1 MGVISIT
8 MGSSVI
14 CMSFIMSVAS
24 LVLPNE
30 DQERQL
36 SNIGT
41 NPLGTLLGL
50 GGSGLSAGALAALAE
65 NNPALAALLGSGLNG
80 LPGTG
85 FAGAGALLGSGLN
98 GPVDPALAEAN
109 AAYSLLG
116 LLSGGNRGKGGKG
129 GKGGVSGL
137 FSSGKGG
144 KGKHGRMLERQLISN
159 IGTNPLGTLH
169 GLGGSGLSA
178 GALAALAGNNPALAA
193 LLGSGLNGLTGTGFA
208 GAGAL
213 LGSGLNGPVDP
224 ALAEANAAYSLLGLL
239 SGGNRGK
246 GGKGGKGGVS
256 GLFSSGKGGKG
267 KHGRMLER
275 QLISNIGTNPLGTLH
290 GLGGS

>member
-8 MGSSVI
+8 MKSSVI

-41 NPLGTLLGL
+41 NPLGTLHGL

-65 NNPALAALLGSGLNG
+65 KNPALAALLGSGLNG
-80 LPGTG
+80 LTGTG
-85 FAGAGALLGSGLN
+85 FAGSGALLGSGLN

-116 LLSGGNRGKGGKG
+116 LLSGGKGGKG

-144 KGKHGRMLERQLISN
+144 KGKHGRMLERQLIN
-159 IGTNPLGTLH
+159 VGTKPLGTLH

-178 GALAALAGNNPALAA
+178 GALAALAGNNPALAT

-208 GAGAL
+208 GAGAI

-239 SGGNRGK
+239 SGGNGGK
-246 GGKGGKGGVS
+246 GGKGGK
-256 GLFSSGKGGKG
+256 
-267 KHGRMLER
+267 
-275 QLISNIGTNPLGTLH
+275 
-290 GLGGS
+290 

>member
-8 MGSSVI
+8 MKSSVI

-24 LVLPNE
+24 LVLPNA

-41 NPLGTLLGL
+41 NQLGTLLGL
-50 GGSGLSAGALAALAE
+50 GGSGLLSAGALAALAE

-98 GPVDPALAEAN
+98 GPMDPALAEAN

-116 LLSGGNRGKGGKG
+116 LLSGGNGGKGGKG
-129 GKGGVSGL
+129 GKGGNGVVTGL
-137 FSSGKGG
+137 FSAGKGG
-144 KGKHGRMLERQLISN
+144 KGKHGRMLERQLIN
-159 IGTNPLGTLH
+159 VGTNPLGTLL

-239 SGGNRGK
+239 SGGNGGK

-256 GLFSSGKGGKG
+256 GLFSVGKG
-267 KHGRMLER
+267 KRGK
-275 QLISNIGTNPLGTLH
+275 N
-290 GLGGS
+290 

>member
-8 MGSSVI
+8 MKSSVI

-24 LVLPNE
+24 LVLPNA

-41 NPLGTLLGL
+41 NQLGTLLGL
-50 GGSGLSAGALAALAE
+50 GGSGLLSAGALAALAE

-98 GPVDPALAEAN
+98 GPMDPALAEAN

-116 LLSGGNRGKGGKG
+116 LLSGGNG

-178 GALAALAGNNPALAA
+178 GALAALARNNPALAA
-193 LLGSGLNGLTGTGFA
+193 LLGSGLNGLPGTGFA

-213 LGSGLNGPVDP
+213 LGSGLNGPMDP
-224 ALAEANAAYSLLGLL
+224 ALAEANAAYSLLG
-239 SGGNRGK
+239 
-246 GGKGGKGGVS
+246 
-256 GLFSSGKGGKG
+256 
-267 KHGRMLER
+267 
-275 QLISNIGTNPLGTLH
+275 
-290 GLGGS
+290 

>member
-8 MGSSVI
+8 MKSSVI

-24 LVLPNE
+24 LVLPNA

-41 NPLGTLLGL
+41 NQLGTLLGL
-50 GGSGLSAGALAALAE
+50 GGSGLLSAGALAALAE

-98 GPVDPALAEAN
+98 GPMDPALAEAN

-116 LLSGGNRGKGGKG
+116 LLSGGNGGKGGKG
-129 GKGGVSGL
+129 GKGGNGVVTGL
-137 FSSGKGG
+137 FSAGKGG
-144 KGKHGRMLERQLISN
+144 KGKHGRMLERQLIN
-159 IGTNPLGTLH
+159 VGTNPLGTLL

-208 GAGAL
+208 GAGASSLVSGGGNSL
-213 LGSGLNGPVDP
+213 LGS
-224 ALAEANAAYSLLGLL
+224 LL
-239 SGGNRGK
+239 SGGNGGK

-256 GLFSSGKGGKG
+256 GLFSVGKG
-267 KHGRMLER
+267 KRGK
-275 QLISNIGTNPLGTLH
+275 N
-290 GLGGS
+290 

>member
-8 MGSSVI
+8 MKSSVI

-41 NPLGTLLGL
+41 NPLGTLHGL

-65 NNPALAALLGSGLNG
+65 
-80 LPGTG
+80 
-85 FAGAGALLGSGLN
+85 
-98 GPVDPALAEAN
+98 
-109 AAYSLLG
+109 
-116 LLSGGNRGKGGKG
+116 K
-129 GKGGVSGL
+129 
-137 FSSGKGG
+137 
-144 KGKHGRMLERQLISN
+144 
-159 IGTNPLGTLH
+159 
-169 GLGGSGLSA
+169 
-178 GALAALAGNNPALAA
+178 NPALAA

-239 SGGNRGK
+239 SGGN
-246 GGKGGKGGVS
+246 GGKGGKGGNGVVT
-256 GLFSSGKGGKG
+256 GLFSAGKGGKG

-275 QLISNIGTNPLGTLH
+275 QLSNIGTNPLGTLL
-290 GLGGS
+290 GLGGSGLSAGALAALAEKNPALAALLGSGLNGLTGTGFAGAGALLVSGLNGPVDPAL

>member
-8 MGSSVI
+8 MKSSVI

-41 NPLGTLLGL
+41 NPLGTLHGL

-65 NNPALAALLGSGLNG
+65 KNPALA
-80 LPGTG
+80 
-85 FAGAGALLGSGLN
+85 ALLGSGLN

-109 AAYSLLG
+109 AVYSLLG
-116 LLSGGNRGKGGKG
+116 LLSGGNGGKGGKG
-129 GKGGVSGL
+129 GKGGNGVVTGL
-137 FSSGKGG
+137 FSAGKGG
-144 KGKHGRMLERQLISN
+144 KGKHGRMLERQLIN
-159 IGTNPLGTLH
+159 VGTNPLGTLL

-208 GAGAL
+208 GAGASSLVSGGGNSL
-213 LGSGLNGPVDP
+213 LGS
-224 ALAEANAAYSLLGLL
+224 LL
-239 SGGNRGK
+239 SGGNGGK

-256 GLFSSGKGGKG
+256 GLFSVGKG
-267 KHGRMLER
+267 KRGK
-275 QLISNIGTNPLGTLH
+275 N
-290 GLGGS
+290 

>member
-8 MGSSVI
+8 MKSSVI

-41 NPLGTLLGL
+41 NPLGTLHGL

-65 NNPALAALLGSGLNG
+65 KNPALA
-80 LPGTG
+80 
-85 FAGAGALLGSGLN
+85 ALLGSGLN

-116 LLSGGNRGKGGKG
+116 LLSGGNGGKG
-129 GKGGVSGL
+129 GKGKL
-137 FSSGKGG
+137 
-144 KGKHGRMLERQLISN
+144 GRMLERQLIN
-159 IGTNPLGTLH
+159 VGTNPLGTLL

-239 SGGNRGK
+239 SGGNGGK

-256 GLFSSGKGGKG
+256 GL
-267 KHGRMLER
+267 
-275 QLISNIGTNPLGTLH
+275 
-290 GLGGS
+290 

>member
-8 MGSSVI
+8 MKSSVI

-24 LVLPNE
+24 LVLPNA

-41 NPLGTLLGL
+41 NQLGTLLGL
-50 GGSGLSAGALAALAE
+50 GGSGLLSAGALAALAE

-80 LPGTG
+80 LTGTG

-98 GPVDPALAEAN
+98 GPMDPALAEAN

-116 LLSGGNRGKGGKG
+116 LLSGGNGGKG

-239 SGGNRGK
+239 SGGNGGK

-256 GLFSSGKGGKG
+256 GLFSSGK
-267 KHGRMLER
+267 
-275 QLISNIGTNPLGTLH
+275 
-290 GLGGS
+290 

>member
-8 MGSSVI
+8 MKSSVI
-14 CMSFIMSVAS
+14 CVSFIMSVAS

-41 NPLGTLLGL
+41 NPLGTL
-50 GGSGLSAGALAALAE
+50 
-65 NNPALAALLGSGLNG
+65 
-80 LPGTG
+80 
-85 FAGAGALLGSGLN
+85 
-98 GPVDPALAEAN
+98 
-109 AAYSLLG
+109 
-116 LLSGGNRGKGGKG
+116 
-129 GKGGVSGL
+129 
-137 FSSGKGG
+137 
-144 KGKHGRMLERQLISN
+144 
-159 IGTNPLGTLH
+159 H
-169 GLGGSGLSA
+169 GLGGSGLSDS
-178 GALAALAGNNPALAA
+178 ALAALAEKNPALAA

-239 SGGNRGK
+239 SGGNGGK

-256 GLFSSGKGGKG
+256 GLFSVGKG
-267 KHGRMLER
+267 KHGK
-275 QLISNIGTNPLGTLH
+275 N
-290 GLGGS
+290 

>member
-8 MGSSVI
+8 MKSSVI

-50 GGSGLSAGALAALAE
+50 GG
-65 NNPALAALLGSGLNG
+65 P
-80 LPGTG
+80 
-85 FAGAGALLGSGLN
+85 
-98 GPVDPALAEAN
+98 
-109 AAYSLLG
+109 
-116 LLSGGNRGKGGKG
+116 
-129 GKGGVSGL
+129 
-137 FSSGKGG
+137 
-144 KGKHGRMLERQLISN
+144 
-159 IGTNPLGTLH
+159 
-169 GLGGSGLSA
+169 GLSA

-239 SGGNRGK
+239 SGGNGGKGGKGKLGRMLERQLINVGTNPLGTLLGLGGSGLSTGALAALAGNNPALAALLGSGLNGLTGTGFAGAGALLGSGLNGPVDPALAEANAAYSLLGLLSGGNGGK
-246 GGKGGKGGVS
+246 GGKGGKGGNGVV
-256 GLFSSGKGGKG
+256 
-267 KHGRMLER
+267 
-275 QLISNIGTNPLGTLH
+275 T
-290 GLGGS
+290 